1 MKKVFMLATLVAALA
16 SCQSKQPNNVAEID
30 VIATD
35 SAGIEDITEVYQG
48 TLPAA
53 DGPGIDY
60 ILTLNEEING
70 KDTLFTLDMIY
81 LDAKGAGK
89 NMSFSTKGKQQ
100 KIHKVVNNHPKKAVK
115 LTPNTGEAPIYF
127 LVVNDTTL
135 RMVNDSLM
143 EVTTDTSYDIVRVDN
158 EKN

>member
-1 MKKVFMLATLVAALA
+1 MKKVFMLAALVAALA
-16 SCQSKQPNNVAEID
+16 SCHSKQQNNVAEVDI
-30 VIATD
+30 IATD
-35 SAGIEDITEVYQG
+35 SAGIEDITEIYRG

-70 KDTLFTLDMIY
+70 TDTIFMLDMIY
-81 LDAKGAGK
+81 LDAKGPGNNIAF
-89 NMSFSTKGKQQ
+89 NTKGKQQ
-100 KIHKVVNNHPKKAVK
+100 KIQKMVDRRPKKAVK
-115 LTPNTGEAPIYF
+115 LTPNTGEAPMYF

-143 EVTTDTSYDIVRVDN
+143 EITTDTSYDIVRAD
-158 EKN
+158 K

>member
-53 DGPGIDY
+53 D
-60 ILTLNEEING
+60 N
-70 KDTLFTLDMIY
+70 K
-81 LDAKGAGK
+81 
-89 NMSFSTKGKQQ
+89 
-100 KIHKVVNNHPKKAVK
+100 
-115 LTPNTGEAPIYF
+115 
-127 LVVNDTTL
+127 
-135 RMVNDSLM
+135 
-143 EVTTDTSYDIVRVDN
+143 
-158 EKN
+158 

>member
-53 DGPGIDY
+53 DGPGID
-60 ILTLNEEING
+60 
-70 KDTLFTLDMIY
+70 
-81 LDAKGAGK
+81 
-89 NMSFSTKGKQQ
+89 
-100 KIHKVVNNHPKKAVK
+100 
-115 LTPNTGEAPIYF
+115 
-127 LVVNDTTL
+127 
-135 RMVNDSLM
+135 
-143 EVTTDTSYDIVRVDN
+143 
-158 EKN
+158 

>member
-1 MKKVFMLATLVAALA
+1 MKKVFMLATLVAALV
-16 SCQSKQPNNVAEID
+16 SCQSKQTGNVAEID

-53 DGPGIDY
+53 DGSGIDY
-60 ILTLNEEING
+60 ILTLNEEIRG
-70 KDTLFTLDMIY
+70 KDTLFSLDMIY
-81 LDAKGAGK
+81 LDAQGPGK
-89 NMSFSTKGKQQ
+89 NVNFTTKGKQQ
-100 KIHKVVNNHPKKAVK
+100 RIHKVVKNQPKKALK
-115 LTPNTGEAPIYF
+115 LTPATGEAPIYF

-143 EVTTDTSYDIVRVDN
+143 EVTTDTSYDIVRTALSED
-158 EKN
+158 